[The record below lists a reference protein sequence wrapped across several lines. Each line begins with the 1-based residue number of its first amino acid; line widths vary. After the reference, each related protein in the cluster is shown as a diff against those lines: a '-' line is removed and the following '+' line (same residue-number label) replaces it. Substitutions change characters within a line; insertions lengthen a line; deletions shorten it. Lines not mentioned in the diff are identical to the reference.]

1 MQEKRCPICRK
12 VLRVASHGNLASLFV
27 AHYKGK
33 HPAVDPRTGQI
44 STSPQA
50 R

>member
-12 VLRVASHGNLASLFV
+12 MLRVPAYDNLASLFV

-33 HPAVDPRTGQI
+33 HPAFDPYTGQFN
-44 STSPQA
+44 SSPQA
-50 R
+50 L